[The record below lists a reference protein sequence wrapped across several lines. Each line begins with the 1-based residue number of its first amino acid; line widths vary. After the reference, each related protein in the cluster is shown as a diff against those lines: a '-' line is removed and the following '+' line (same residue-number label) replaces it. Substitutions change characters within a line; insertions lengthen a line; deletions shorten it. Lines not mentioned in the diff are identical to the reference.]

1 MRTRDPF
8 IAIDAGTDVRA
19 YARSLRRVWEAAQEG
34 GHSALRPRA
43 VIEQSWARMSRAGL
57 NPDGLRPNRALDAD
71 GLVRARADTP
81 IADVLTVLRRCLG
94 ALAEDAQ
101 HVMVVCDAEGRILWL
116 EGDPRVK
123 DDAVERIA
131 FTEGMLW
138 SEDSAGTNAIGTALA
153 IDHAVQIFSAEHF
166 LPQQHAW
173 WCSAAPI
180 HDPATGRLL
189 GVVDISGPLSTAH
202 PHSLAL
208 VMAAADR
215 AEDAL
220 RLQRAREDDRLRQ
233 AYVERAA
240 ATAGRASALVAAD
253 GRVLLA
259 HPAGWLH
266 GRVDPHPQGGTITL
280 PDGRVVVAESLED
293 GAGWTLHD
301 LGREAAPAR
310 ARPALRLE
318 LLGRHP
324 LTARL
329 GAGAPLELGLRHAE
343 ILALLAL
350 HREGLTGEELTLA
363 LYGERGN
370 PISTR
375 AEMSR
380 LRRLLGPALAG
391 KPYRL
396 VADVSADFLDVE
408 RRVEAG
414 RLDEALW
421 AYRGPLLVA
430 SDVPRIRQ
438 ARDELEEALRQAALG
453 GSLDQLWSWLQHDP
467 GRDDPPAMT
476 EFVCRAPEDD
486 PRQPLMAA
494 RLHSLQARWDLAGAS
509 APAGPRRRA

>member
-1 MRTRDPF
+1 MRDAF
-8 IAIDAGTDVRA
+8 LAIEASTDLRA
-19 YARSLRRVWEAAQEG
+19 HARALRRTWEAALSG
-34 GHSALRPRA
+34 VAPRLPARP
-43 VIEQSWARMSRAGL
+43 VIAQSWSRVAGAGADPERL
-57 NPDGLRPNRALDAD
+57 HPRRALDA
-71 GLVRARADTP
+71 GELAEVRGASP
-81 IADVLTVLRRCLG
+81 LGELLPVLRHCLG
-94 ALAEDAQ
+94 ALAHDAQ
-101 HVMVVCDAEGRILWL
+101 HVLVVADETGRILWI
-116 EGDPRVK
+116 EGSSRVRHRA
-123 DDAVERIA
+123 DGIT

-138 SEDSAGTNAIGTALA
+138 TEDSAGTNAIGTALA

-189 GVVDISGPLSTAH
+189 GVVDLSGPLSTAH

-233 AYVERAA
+233 AYLERAA
-240 ATAGRASALVAAD
+240 GTAGRASALLAAD

-259 HPAGWLH
+259 HPAGWLQ
-266 GRVDPHPQGGTITL
+266 GRIDPHPQGGTITL

-408 RRVEAG
+408 RHVDAG
-414 RLDEALW
+414 RLDEALR

-438 ARDELEEALRQAALG
+438 ARDELEEALRQAALA
-453 GSLDQLWSWLQHDP
+453 GSLDQLWSWLQHEP
-467 GRDDPPAMT
+467 GRDDPPAIT
-476 EFVCRAPEDD
+476 EFVCRAPADD

-494 RLHSLQARWDLAGAS
+494 RLHSLQARWDLDGAS